1 MKIKISAII
10 CLLFLLLHSCKG
22 KTQKMDSVQITAN
35 DSLNSVAAMAEDIE
49 LHGEDNISQEAE
61 MTYPEKGNKATDF
74 LPTLGTYRIQY
85 ETNGDLNKDGRDDI
99 VVVLVHKTAKT
110 FKRPMLVLLQ
120 NNDKSYRLDKI
131 STVVFPVEYNDFD
144 FKIFDTEDIAIEN
157 GGLNINLYGKGP
169 SGTIFGTFKYI
180 ETDFVLTYVEAYY
193 RGAGG
198 STGLIYDLL
207 KEELTT
213 NETNTMDE
221 NMPTVTTTNKI
232 KAEKNIFENT
242 ALSTFFNEE

>member
-1 MKIKISAII
+1 MRTKISTLLII
-10 CLLFLLLHSCKG
+10 ISSLLYSCQE
-22 KTQKMDSVQITAN
+22 KTMNVDSEEITAT
-35 DSLNSVAAMAEDIE
+35 DSLNMTAESNDE
-49 LHGEDNISQEAE
+49 VEEDEINLVE
-61 MTYPEKGNKATDF
+61 TDLFYPKSGIKSSDF
-74 LPTLGTYRIQY
+74 LPTPNVYKIQY
-85 ETNGDLNKDGRDDI
+85 ETTGDLNQDGKDDI
-99 VVVLVHKTAKT
+99 ALVLVHNKLKTAP
-110 FKRPMLVLLQ
+110 RPMLILLQ
-120 NNDKSYRLDKI
+120 NQDKSYRLDKI

-157 GGLNINLYGKGP
+157 GGLNINLYGMGP
-169 SGTIFGTFKYI
+169 SGTIFGTFNYI
-180 ETDFVLTYVEAYY
+180 KTDFVLTYVEAYY

-198 STGLIYDLL
+198 STGLIYDLA

-221 NMPTVTTTNKI
+221 NMPTVTTTNNI